1 MTIFS
6 EKREHS
12 IILAV
17 TIGSI
22 LEWYEIYLYV
32 FWSPILSRLLFNQSS
47 ETVNL
52 IGTFLLFAVGFLARP
67 FGGIIFG
74 RIGDLFGRRK
84 SLILSIVALAIP
96 SFVMGM
102 LPTYEKIGFAAP
114 LIFGITRILQGLPAG
129 GELPGA
135 FCYLYESTH
144 IDHRRYMT
152 SWGAVGNQIGI
163 IISMFECYLLE
174 QFLTPEQLISWGWR
188 LSFILGGVIALFGF
202 YLRYQLM
209 ETPLYKDMKR
219 HHHIVRQ
226 PILQVVNHYR
236 KKIFMGIFFCL
247 SNSIGFYLISVLF
260 PVYFS
265 TILNIPYAKNILISL
280 FILVFTT
287 IPLPFIGMIGDRFSN
302 KKILIGA
309 SLVMIILLHPLHL
322 FIARGEFVL
331 SLIIAS
337 VFILAFTCLTAL
349 IPYRFAALFPTPV
362 RYTCV
367 GISYNLVDGIFGGFS
382 PALALF
388 FLSLTQREVV
398 FYWMVFVSAL
408 ISLFAFFKIKEK
420 EEHIV

>member
-32 FWSPILSRLLFNQSS
+32 FWSPILSKLLFNHPS
-47 ETVNL
+47 EMVNL

-74 RIGDLFGRRK
+74 RIGDLFGRKK
-84 SLILSIVALAIP
+84 SLILSIVVLAIP

-102 LPTYEKIGFAAP
+102 LPTYEKIGLAAP
-114 LIFGITRILQGLPAG
+114 LIFGITRLLQALPAG

-144 IDHRRYMT
+144 MHHRRYMT
-152 SWGAVGNQIGI
+152 SWGAVGNQVGI

-188 LSFILGGVIALFGF
+188 LSFMLGGVIALFGF
-202 YLRYQLM
+202 FLRYRLY
-209 ETPLYKDMKR
+209 ETPLYRDMER
-219 HHHIVRQ
+219 HHHVVRQ
-226 PILQVVNHYR
+226 PILKVVNHY
-236 KKIFMGIFFCL
+236 KKNILMGIFFCL
-247 SNSIGFYLISVLF
+247 SNSVGFYLISVLF

-265 TILNIPYAKNILISL
+265 TILNIRYDKNILISL
-280 FILVFTT
+280 CILILTT
-287 IPLPFIGMIGDRFSN
+287 IPLPFIGMLGDRFSN
-302 KKILIGA
+302 KKILIGS
-309 SLVMIILLHPLHL
+309 SLVMIALLYPLYL
-322 FIARGEFVL
+322 SIASDKSVL
-331 SLIIAS
+331 SLITAII
-337 VFILAFTCLTAL
+337 FILAFTCLTAL

-367 GISYNLVDGIFGGFS
+367 GVSYNLVDGILGGFS
-382 PALALF
+382 PALALY
-388 FLSLTQREVV
+388 FLSRAQNETIC
-398 FYWMVFVSAL
+398 YWMVFVSAL
-408 ISLFAFFKIKEK
+408 ISLFAFFKIKE
-420 EEHIV
+420 ENEHLV

>member
-32 FWSPILSRLLFNQSS
+32 FWSPTLSKLLFNHPSD
-47 ETVNL
+47 TVNL

-74 RIGDLFGRRK
+74 RIGDLVGRKR

-102 LPTYEKIGFAAP
+102 LPTYEKIGLAAP
-114 LIFGITRILQGLPAG
+114 LIFGITRILQALPAG

-144 IDHRRYMT
+144 IHHRRYMT

-163 IISMFECYLLE
+163 VISMFECYLLE

-188 LSFILGGVIALFGF
+188 LSFMLGGVIALFGF
-202 YLRYQLM
+202 YLRYRLN
-209 ETPLYKDMKR
+209 ETPLYKDMER
-219 HHHIVRQ
+219 HHHVVRQ

-236 KKIFMGIFFCL
+236 KQILMGICFCL
-247 SNSIGFYLISVLF
+247 SNSVGFYLISVLF

-265 TILNIPYAKNILISL
+265 TILNVHYDQNILISL
-280 FILVFTT
+280 FILILTT
-287 IPLPFIGMIGDRFSN
+287 LPLPFIGMIGDRFSN

-309 SLVMIILLHPLHL
+309 SIIMICLLLPLYL
-322 FIARGEFVL
+322 AVASGRSAL
-331 SLIIAS
+331 ALIIAII
-337 VFILAFTCLTAL
+337 FILAFTCLTAL

-367 GISYNLVDGIFGGFS
+367 GISYNLVDGIIGGFS
-382 PALALF
+382 PALALY
-388 FLSLTQREVV
+388 FLSRTQSEAVC
-398 FYWMVFVSAL
+398 YWMVFVSAL
-408 ISLFAFFKIKEK
+408 ISLFAFFKIKEEK
-420 EEHIV
+420 EHIL